1 MTRELTSEYL
11 EELGFK
17 DVYNWFGNWYI
28 FRYWYNSGGK
38 VKEYKRINVRNA
50 TCKHKYTHNKYYP
63 ILTISLGHGKS
74 YSITLSKFLYA
85 WFRGCVP
92 ANMDVD
98 HKDNDPF
105 NNYINEDPEDPKN
118 NLQLLT
124 RKENINKRLKDNPEG
139 WINQHGKKKKK
150 D

>member
-1 MTRELTSEYL
+1 MTRELTREYL
-11 EELGFK
+11 EELGFRN
-17 DVYNWFGNWYI
+17 VYNWFGNWCI

-50 TCKHKYTHNKYYP
+50 TCKHKYTHDKYYP

-85 WFRGCVP
+85 WFKGPVP
-92 ANMDVD
+92 AGMDVD
-98 HKDNDPF
+98 HIDNNPF
-105 NNYINEDPEDPKN
+105 NNELD